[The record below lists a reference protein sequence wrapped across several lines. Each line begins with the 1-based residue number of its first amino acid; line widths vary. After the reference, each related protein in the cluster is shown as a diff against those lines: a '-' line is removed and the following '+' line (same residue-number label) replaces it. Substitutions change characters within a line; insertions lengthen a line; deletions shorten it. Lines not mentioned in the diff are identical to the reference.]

1 MKDLPD
7 ASQERLIKHLAST
20 IPADL
25 LRHGWLT
32 QLELYLEQTANP
44 KRALLNLD
52 TLTQEMSDK
61 YHFWH
66 SLASNLHQLQI
77 LLTLFAGSQHLSQIL
92 IRQPGYWA
100 RLMSI
105 PNLAQTQSVAQYE
118 DSAQTILDTV
128 AGDESQASALCRWQ
142 GWQMLR
148 IGICDLTGMLD
159 LTSVTSQLSN
169 LADSLVRTCLR
180 LSAGNASLP
189 LEGFTILAL
198 GKLGGQELNYSSDID
213 LVFLAV
219 FDAASYQHIA
229 ERTIKTLSQVTGEG
243 FLYRVD
249 MRLRPWGQM
258 GALVPTRSG
267 YVKYMQENARL
278 WEKQALLKARPI
290 AGNISLGAA
299 FLAEIGPLLA
309 AYDREAIRT
318 DVRRMKQRIEDDL
331 QQHGHSWG
339 EVKLGRGAIRDIEFV
354 TQYLQLTHCGQYPA
368 ILGANTLNVLSRLR
382 VNGLITAR
390 EYRVLSEGYT
400 FLRPLEHYL
409 QMMDYRQIHTLP
421 REHHEL
427 DALARRLGFAGDD
440 AGGQLLTRFQQHTE
454 AIRSIYEQQLYGK
467 EVLMSDHT
475 GDLEPQVRLHLAR
488 LNPSYEDTF
497 TPSEILHHT
506 ELLSQLNPT
515 NYVEVEAARVSDRET
530 RLTIVGYDFAGE
542 LSLICG
548 LLLANGFSIIDGNI
562 FTYEPEDKAD
572 RTITGNGRRMIV
584 DELNIESVHP
594 TTSPDVW
601 QRYHDDLEAFL
612 HQIEIGHALEVRGEL
627 AKRVAVTLTEA
638 SDSAPNL
645 QPIELQIDN
654 TSSERYTVLHI
665 EAADTLGFLY
675 ELTNALA
682 LVGFHISLVTVDS
695 TGQRAHDTLYLTD
708 AVGLKITSEAKKREL
723 TTATI
728 LVKHFTHLLP
738 RSPNPESALLHFR
751 ELLGELLRRPD
762 WPQELASL
770 ERPEV
775 LAALARLL
783 GVSDFLWDDFL
794 RLQFDSLFPLLRDI
808 DELRIVKSRSELSR
822 ELQELVKL
830 QVDFV
835 AKKDALNRF
844 KDREMF
850 RIDLRHIQGVIT
862 DFSHFSNEL
871 SDLADAVLGTAIEL
885 CINEVALQYGL
896 PCAANG
902 MPIPWSLNTLGK
914 CGGRELGYASD
925 IELLFVY
932 ASTTLLPTIGKLSVS
947 EFFNKVVQE
956 LLQMI
961 HSKQEGIFT
970 IDLQLRPYGSSG
982 SMAVSL
988 ESFKRYYAP
997 EGSAWPYERQAL
1009 IKLRPIAGDPA
1020 LAKQLEDLRDK
1031 YVYNPEAV
1039 DVNAVR
1045 AMRERQVRNLVAG
1058 GRINVKFSPGGTV
1071 DAEYLV
1077 QLLQMRYGLELP
1089 DLRLTSTLEAMDS
1102 LAKHKILSLDQHQRL
1117 QTAYVFLRRMVDA
1130 LRMVRGNTKDLTIPD
1145 EGSDEY
1151 AYLARRMGYGINA
1164 NQLLVQLLEYMSTI
1178 LSLQTQ
1184 LWDAMSLRG

>member
-1 MKDLPD
+1 MNDQLNARQD
-7 ASQERLIKHLAST
+7 HVIQHLAST
-20 IPADL
+20 IPIDL
-25 LRHGWLT
+25 LQRGWLT
-32 QLELYLEQTANP
+32 QLEQSLEQTANP

-52 TLTQEMSDK
+52 TLAQEIDNK
-61 YHFWH
+61 DAFWH
-66 SLASNLHQLQI
+66 NLASSPHHLQI

-105 PNLAQTQSVAQYE
+105 SNLAQTQSVAQYE
-118 DSAQTILDTV
+118 QNSQHILAANDS
-128 AGDESQASALCRWQ
+128 DESQVAALCRWQ
-142 GWQMLR
+142 GWEMLR

-159 LTSVTSQLSN
+159 LTTVTSQLSN
-169 LADSLVRTCLR
+169 LADSLVRACLR
-180 LSAGNASLP
+180 LSARNASLP

-213 LVFLAV
+213 LVFMAAR
-219 FDAASYQHIA
+219 DAASFQHVA
-229 ERTIKTLSQVTGEG
+229 ERTIRALSQVTGEG

-267 YVKYMQENARL
+267 YVKYLQDSARL

-290 AGNISLGAA
+290 AGDLSSGFA
-299 FLAEIGPLLA
+299 FLTEIGPLLA
-309 AYDREAIRT
+309 TCDRDAIRA

-354 TQYLQLTHCGQYPA
+354 TQYLQLTHCEQYPA
-368 ILGANTLNVLSRLR
+368 ILGANTLNVLGRLR
-382 VNGLITAR
+382 DNGLVTAR
-390 EYRVLSEGYT
+390 EYRTLAEGYT

-409 QMMDYRQIHTLP
+409 QLMDYRQVHSLP
-421 REHHEL
+421 REKHEL
-427 DALARRLGFAGDD
+427 QALAKRLGFAGDD
-440 AGGQLLTRFQQHTE
+440 AGGQLLTRYQEHTE

-467 EVLMSDHT
+467 EVSMSAHN
-475 GDLEPQVRLHLAR
+475 GELEPQVRLHLAR
-488 LNPSYEDTF
+488 LNPSYEATF
-497 TPSEILHHT
+497 SPAEIRHHT
-506 ELLSQLNPT
+506 ELIGQLSSSNFV
-515 NYVEVEAARVSDRET
+515 NVEADSVRGHGT
-530 RLTIVGYDFAGE
+530 CLTIVGYDFPGE

-548 LLLANGFSIIDGNI
+548 LLLANGFSIIDGHV
-562 FTYEPEDKAD
+562 FTYEPLAGSDQV
-572 RTITGNGRRMIV
+572 ITGDDRRKIV
-584 DELNIESVHP
+584 DVLNVESVKANA
-594 TTSPDVW
+594 SPELW

-612 HQIEIGHALEVRGEL
+612 HSVDEGRVLEVRGEL

-638 SDSAPNL
+638 GDSTLNL

-675 ELTNALA
+675 ELTNALS

-708 AVGLKITSEAKKREL
+708 ATGHKITSEAKKREL

-738 RSPNPESALLHFR
+738 RSPNPESALLHFH

-794 RLQFDSLFPLLRDI
+794 RLQYDSLFPLLRDI
-808 DELRIVKSRSELSR
+808 DELRVAKTRSELAE
-822 ELQELVKL
+822 ELQALIEIQPDSK
-830 QVDFV
+830 
-835 AKKDALNRF
+835 AKRDVLNRF

-850 RIDLRHIQGVIT
+850 RIDLRHIQGLIT
-862 DFSHFSNEL
+862 DFSHFSYEL
-871 SDLADAVLGTAIEL
+871 TDLADMVLSIAIQL
-885 CINEVALQYGL
+885 CINELALQYDQ

-902 MPIPWSLNTLGK
+902 TPIPWSLGALGK

-932 ASTTLLPTIGKLSVS
+932 ASNAAPPTSGNLSPG
-947 EFFNKVVQE
+947 EFFNKVMIE
-956 LLQMI
+956 FLQMI
-961 HSKQEGIFT
+961 RSKQEGIFT
-970 IDLQLRPYGSSG
+970 IDLQLRPYGGSG

-988 ESFKRYYAP
+988 ESFKRYYSP
-997 EGSAWPYERQAL
+997 EGAAWPYERQAL
-1009 IKLRPIAGDPA
+1009 IKLRPVAGDPA
-1020 LAKQLEDLRDK
+1020 LAQQLTTLRDS
-1031 YVYNPEAV
+1031 YVFRPEAV

-1058 GRINVKFSPGGTV
+1058 GSINVKFSPGGTV

-1077 QLLQMRYGLELP
+1077 QLLQIRYGQDLP
-1089 DLRLTSTLEAMDS
+1089 ELRLANTLEAMDS
-1102 LAKHKILSLDQHQRL
+1102 LARCLILSLEEHQHL
-1117 QTAYVFLRRMVDA
+1117 QTAYIFLRRMVDA
-1130 LRMVRGNTKDLTIPD
+1130 LRMVRGNTTDLTVPT

-1151 AYLARRMGYGINA
+1151 AYLARRMGFGINA
-1164 NQLLVQLLEYMSTI
+1164 SQLLVHLQEYMSTI
-1178 LSLQTQ
+1178 LSLQAQ
-1184 LWDAMSLRG
+1184 LWEAM